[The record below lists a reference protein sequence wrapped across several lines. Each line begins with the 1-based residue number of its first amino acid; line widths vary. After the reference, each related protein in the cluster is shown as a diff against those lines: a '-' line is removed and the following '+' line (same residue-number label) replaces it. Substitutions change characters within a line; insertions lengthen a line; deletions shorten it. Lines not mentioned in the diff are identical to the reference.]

1 MTPLPP
7 SRWEN
12 CRCSDMQEWKES
24 QPCHWVYVI
33 KLADKFDWSKRKWKK
48 FKEHNLEGVAEENIQ
63 GHYYVG
69 QTACH
74 PTCRFQQHK
83 AGHKSAK
90 CHIYMV
96 ELTRYDE
103 VVQDDAKPGTL
114 RDQSVAREI
123 EKANQ
128 LRGEGYWVW
137 CR

>member
-7 SRWEN
+7 SKWEN
-12 CRCSDMQEWKES
+12 CRCSDKQQWKES

-33 KLADKFDWSKRKWKK
+33 KLADKSHWSERKWKK
-48 FKEHNLEGVAEENIQ
+48 FKEHNLGGVAEDNIR
-63 GHYYVG
+63 GHFYVG
-69 QTACH
+69 QTACL
-74 PTCRFQQHK
+74 PTCRFEQHM

-96 ELTRYDE
+96 ESIQYVE

-114 RDQSVAREI
+114 RDQSVARET

-137 CR
+137 SR